1 MRTCSNCGVE
11 LEKNMNFCPLCG
23 QPVMGDDTGNLEY
36 IKVRKQKQDKKRLTD
51 YQKLS
56 GLQKRKIFW
65 EISGM
70 ILITAILVTF
80 ILDLFSNNALTWS
93 RYSISVCAMLFL
105 NTTLIR
111 FWPKNLIILMLGSLA
126 TTSVLVI
133 LLDMFQSPSISW
145 GINLGVPLL
154 AVAHIITLGLTKI
167 IVSLKEKGLNLIAYS
182 FIALGIFS
190 ICIEGIISFYMND
203 IFTLHWSLVVMASVL
218 PGSALLFFIHYRLKK
233 GTDLRRFFH
242 I

>member
-1 MRTCSNCGVE
+1 MRTCPNCGVE

-23 QPVMGDDTGNLEY
+23 EPVMDNNAENLEY
-36 IKVRKQKQDKKRLTD
+36 IKVRKQKQKEKRLTD

-56 GLQKRKIFW
+56 GLQKRILFW
-65 EISGM
+65 EISGI
-70 ILITAILVTF
+70 ILITAILVTLL
-80 ILDLFSNNALTWS
+80 LDLFRNNDLTWS

-111 FWPKNLIILMLGSLA
+111 FWPKNLIVLMLGSMT
-126 TTSVLVI
+126 TTSALVI
-133 LLDMFQSPSISW
+133 LLDMFQGIVSW
-145 GINLGVPLL
+145 GITLAVPLL
-154 AVAHIITLGLTKI
+154 VVAHILTLVLTKVI
-167 IVSLKEKGLNLIAYS
+167 MSLKEKGLNLIAYS

-190 ICIEGIISFYMND
+190 ICIEGIISLYLKDVFM
-203 IFTLHWSLVVMASVL
+203 LHWSLVVIASVL
-218 PGSALLFFIHYRLKK
+218 PGSAVLFFIHYRLKK